1 MPVLGSHAGKQ
12 FGISVAGK
20 WWGSISKEQMKT
32 FFEDDSDEYER
43 ILKEDFVS
51 EEWSDRRQE
60 IVFIG
65 VNLDEEEIKFTLDQC
80 LLTDKG
86 MERYRNELANY
97 KDSVVD
103 QMDV

>member
-1 MPVLGSHAGKQ
+1 
-12 FGISVAGK
+12 
-20 WWGSISKEQMKT
+20 MKT
-32 FFEDDSDEYER
+32 FFENDSDEYER

-86 MERYRNELANY
+86 MERYRNELADY

-103 QMDV
+103 